1 MQIYIF
7 LYKNKEIIV
16 IFAIYFSILKKLNI
30 YIIKQ
35 YIGTF
40 IFTFFVAIFILL
52 MQFLWTWV
60 DEFIGKGVEFAVMFK
75 LLFYTSVTFVP
86 MALPLAIL
94 LSSLM
99 CFGNLGEYYEL
110 VAMKASGI
118 STWKVMRPL
127 LYFSL
132 TMSVLGFFFSN
143 NVMPVANLKMQS
155 TLYDVS
161 HKKMTL
167 EIPEGVFYRGID
179 KYVIKVAKKS
189 KDGNWMYDIM
199 IYDHTDDKGNVKVTV
214 ADSGY
219 MAMTP
224 SQREM
229 VFTLYDGY
237 NYSEIFEDKDYRTR
251 RPFQKMSFKRQ
262 LVEFDMSQFDM
273 KHINED
279 AFKKHQTMMN
289 IKQLNFAID
298 SLNIAF
304 AERKDSYGKSLTNRF
319 QYLNLDEASFVK
331 ADERLEKKQGDNIK
345 QDTIDGFVW
354 PLLSNIPEKER
365 KAVASIAFNNATNMK
380 ENLTVTAND
389 MKRARINIRKHEQVL
404 NQKFTLS
411 MACLL
416 FFFIGAPLGAIIRKG
431 GLGMPVVVS
440 VTFFVIYYVITII
453 GERVAVN
460 GDMSVF
466 LGAWISSIVLF
477 PIGIFLT
484 FKATTDAALL
494 DAESWKKFF
503 TKKRKKS

>member
-1 MQIYIF
+1 MQIIS
-7 LYKNKEIIV
+7 V
-16 IFAIYFSILKKLNI
+16 DLKKLNI

-132 TMSVLGFFFSN
+132 TMSILGFFFSN
-143 NVMPVANLKMQS
+143 NVMPVANLRMQS

-199 IYDHTDDKGNVKVTV
+199 IYDHTDGKGNVKMTV

-229 VFTLYDGY
+229 IFTLYDGY
-237 NYSEIFEDKDYRTR
+237 NYNEMIDDKDYRTR

-262 LVEFDMSQFDM
+262 LVTFDMSQFDM
-273 KHINED
+273 KHMNED
-279 AFKKHQTMMN
+279 AFKKHQTMLN
-289 IKQLNFAID
+289 IKQLNIAID
-298 SLNIAF
+298 SLNVAYKEK
-304 AERKDSYGKSLTNRF
+304 AEANDRALLGRF
-319 QYLNLDEASFVK
+319 QYLNLGKDDFVA
-331 ADERLEKKQGDNIK
+331 ADNKIRNKYGDDITF
-345 QDTIDGFVW
+345 DTTTVFQW
-354 PLLSNIPEKER
+354 PLTANLSEKER
-365 KAVASIAFNNATNMK
+365 QPVVSMALVSTNNTKENITVVSNNMK
-380 ENLTVTAND
+380 RDRV
-389 MKRARINIRKHEQVL
+389 NIRKHEQVL

-411 MACLL
+411 VACIL

-440 VTFFVIYYVITII
+440 VVFFVIYYVITII

-477 PIGIFLT
+477 PVGIFLT

-503 TKKRKKS
+503 SKRKKNNEI

>member
-1 MQIYIF
+1 LQFIW
-7 LYKNKEIIV
+7 
-16 IFAIYFSILKKLNI
+16 SILKKLNI

-143 NVMPVANLKMQS
+143 NVMPVANLRMQS

-189 KDGNWMYDIM
+189 KDGNWMYDVM

-224 SQREM
+224 SQRDM
-229 VFTLYDGY
+229 IFTLYDGY
-237 NYSEIFEDKDYRTR
+237 NYQEVIDDKDYRTR
-251 RPFQKMSFKRQ
+251 RPFQKISFKKQ
-262 LVEFDMSQFDM
+262 VVSFDMSQFDM
-273 KHINED
+273 KHMSED
-279 AFKKHQTMMN
+279 AFKNHQTMLN
-289 IKQLNFAID
+289 ISQLTVAID
-298 SLNIAF
+298 SLNIVYDEKMVRNNEA
-304 AERKDSYGKSLTNRF
+304 LLNRF
-319 QYLNLDEASFVK
+319 QYLSMDKSNFAK
-331 ADERLEKKQGDNIK
+331 ADKKLKKKQGDMLSN
-345 QDTIDGFVW
+345 DTIKVFNW
-354 PLLSNIPEKER
+354 PLLSNIPDKER
-365 KAVASIAFNNATNMK
+365 QSVLSIAITGTNNMK
-380 ENLTVTAND
+380 ESISVNTGN
-389 MKRARINIRKHEQVL
+389 MKRDRINIRKHEQVL

-411 MACLL
+411 VACIL

-440 VTFFVIYYVITII
+440 VVFFVIYYVITII

-466 LGAWISSIVLF
+466 LGAWISSLVLF

-494 DAESWKKFF
+494 DAESWKKLF
-503 TKKRKKS
+503 TKRKKSDTI

>member
-1 MQIYIF
+1 M
-7 LYKNKEIIV
+7 
-16 IFAIYFSILKKLNI
+16 KKLNI
-30 YIIKQ
+30 YIIRQ

-40 IFTFFVAIFILL
+40 IFTFVVAIFILL
-52 MQFLWTWV
+52 MNFLWTWV
-60 DEFIGKGVEFAVMFK
+60 DELIGKGVEFSVMFK
-75 LLFYTSVTFVP
+75 LLFFTSVTFVP

-132 TMSVLGFFFSN
+132 TMSVMGFFFSN

-155 TLYDVS
+155 TLYDVT

-167 EIPEGVFYRGID
+167 EVPEGVFYRGID
-179 KYVIKVAKKS
+179 KYVIKIAKKS
-189 KDGNWMYDIM
+189 KDGNWMYDVM
-199 IYDHTDDKGNVKVTV
+199 VYDHTDNKGNVKVTV

-219 MAMTP
+219 MAMTH

-229 VFTLYDGY
+229 ILTLYDGY
-237 NYSEIFEDKDYRTR
+237 NYTEMIDDKDYRTN
-251 RPFQKMSFKRQ
+251 RPFQKMAFKRQ
-262 LVEFDMSQFDM
+262 IVTFDMSQFDM
-273 KHINED
+273 KHMSEE
-279 AFKKHQTMMN
+279 AFKKHQTMLN
-289 IKQLNFAID
+289 IKQLNVAID
-298 SLNIAF
+298 SLNLAYDNRMEHNNEALI
-304 AERKDSYGKSLTNRF
+304 NRF
-319 QYLNLDEASFVK
+319 QHLN
-331 ADERLEKKQGDNIK
+331 ADQELYERADKKLKKKKGDAIGN
-345 QDTIDGFVW
+345 DTIPIFLW

-365 KAVASIAFNNATNMK
+365 QPIISMALNSTTNMK
-380 ENLTVTAND
+380 ESLSITTNSMRRDRT
-389 MKRARINIRKHEQVL
+389 NIKKHEQVL

-411 MACLL
+411 VACIL

-440 VTFFVIYYVITII
+440 VVFFVIYYVITII

-477 PIGIFLT
+477 PVGIFLT
-484 FKATTDAALL
+484 FKATTDADLL
-494 DAESWKKFF
+494 DAEAWRKFF
-503 TKKRKKS
+503 SKRKKDTTI

>member
-1 MQIYIF
+1 M
-7 LYKNKEIIV
+7 
-16 IFAIYFSILKKLNI
+16 KKLNI

-40 IFTFFVAIFILL
+40 IFTFVIAVFILL
-52 MQFLWTWV
+52 MNFLWTWV
-60 DEFIGKGVEFAVMFK
+60 DELIGKGVEFAVMFK

-132 TMSVLGFFFSN
+132 IMSILGFFFSN

-155 TLYDVS
+155 TLYDVT

-167 EIPEGVFYRGID
+167 EIPEGVFYRGLD
-179 KYVIKVAKKS
+179 KYVVKVARKS
-189 KDGNWMYDIM
+189 KVDNWMYDIM
-199 IYDHTDDKGNVKVTV
+199 IYDHTDGKGNIKVTM

-224 SQREM
+224 SQRDM
-229 VFTLYDGY
+229 IFTLYDGY
-237 NYSEIFEDKDYRTR
+237 NYSEMVDDKDYRQR

-262 LVEFDMSQFDM
+262 LISFDMSQFDM
-273 KHINED
+273 KHMNED
-279 AFKKHQTMMN
+279 AFKKHQTMLN
-289 IKQLNFAID
+289 IKQLNIAID
-298 SLNIAF
+298 SLNVEY
-304 AERKDSYGKSLTNRF
+304 AEKSGRNNEALINRF
-319 QYLNLDEASFVK
+319 QYLNLSKEDFIK
-331 ADERLEKKQGDNIK
+331 ADNKLKKKQGNALS
-345 QDTIDGFVW
+345 QDTISVFHW
-354 PLLSNIPEKER
+354 PLLDNLPEKER
-365 KAVASIAFNNATNMK
+365 QAVVSMALASSTNIKESLNINTNNMK
-380 ENLTVTAND
+380 RDRV
-389 MKRARINIRKHEQVL
+389 NIKKHEQVL

-411 MACLL
+411 VACLL

-431 GLGMPVVVS
+431 GLGMPVVTS
-440 VTFFVIYYVITII
+440 VVFFVIYYVITII

-477 PIGIFLT
+477 PVGIFLT

-503 TKKRKKS
+503 SKRKKS

>member
-1 MQIYIF
+1 
-7 LYKNKEIIV
+7 
-16 IFAIYFSILKKLNI
+16 
-30 YIIKQ
+30 
-35 YIGTF
+35 
-40 IFTFFVAIFILL
+40 

-75 LLFYTSVTFVP
+75 LLFFTSVTFVP

-167 EIPEGVFYRGID
+167 EIPEGVFYRGLD
-179 KYVIKVAKKS
+179 QYVIKVARKS
-189 KDGNWMYDIM
+189 KDGNSMYDIM
-199 IYDHTDDKGNVKVTV
+199 IYDHTDGKGNVKVIV

-229 VFTLYDGY
+229 IFTLYDGF
-237 NYSEIFEDKDYRTR
+237 NYSEMIDDKDYREN

-262 LVEFDMSQFDM
+262 FVVFDMSQFDM
-273 KHINED
+273 GHVNEE
-279 AFKKHQTMMN
+279 AFKTHQTMMN
-289 IKQLNFAID
+289 IKQLNVAID
-298 SLNIAF
+298 SLGKAYDKKQ
-304 AERKDSYGKSLTNRF
+304 ASYDNSMINRF
-319 QYLNLDEASFVK
+319 QYLNLPEADFVK
-331 ADERLEKKQGDNIK
+331 ADAKAVKKRGTTLSD
-345 QDTIDGFVW
+345 DTITTFCW
-354 PLLSNIPEKER
+354 PLLDNLPERERQSVVSLAFASN
-365 KAVASIAFNNATNMK
+365 NNMK
-380 ENLTVTAND
+380 ESLTVNSKELQRD
-389 MKRARINIRKHEQVL
+389 RINLRKHEQVL

-411 MACLL
+411 IACLL

-477 PIGIFLT
+477 PIGFFLT

-503 TKKRKKS
+503 SKRKKSESI

>member
-1 MQIYIF
+1 MQIISF
-7 LYKNKEIIV
+7 D
-16 IFAIYFSILKKLNI
+16 LKKLNI

-132 TMSVLGFFFSN
+132 TMSILGFFFSN
-143 NVMPVANLKMQS
+143 NVMPVANLRMQS

-189 KDGNWMYDIM
+189 KDSNWMYDIM
-199 IYDHTDDKGNVKVTV
+199 IYDHSDGHGNVKVTV

-224 SQREM
+224 SQHDM
-229 VFTLYDGY
+229 IFTLYDGY
-237 NYSEIFEDKDYRTR
+237 NYSELIDDKDYRTR

-262 LVEFDMSQFDM
+262 LVSFDMSQFDM
-273 KHINED
+273 KHMNED
-279 AFKKHQTMMN
+279 AFKKHQTMLN
-289 IKQLNFAID
+289 IKQLNIAID
-298 SLNIAF
+298 SLTVVYEDKIAHNNE
-304 AERKDSYGKSLTNRF
+304 AMLNRF
-319 QYLNLDEASFVK
+319 QYLSMDKSRFAT
-331 ADERLEKKQGDNIK
+331 ADAKLKKRQGDAMSN
-345 QDTIDGFVW
+345 DTIKTFVW
-354 PLLSNIPEKER
+354 PLVNSIPAKER
-365 KAVASIAFNNATNMK
+365 QSVVSMALVSTSNMK
-380 ENLTVTAND
+380 ENLTVTSNNMRRD
-389 MKRARINIRKHEQVL
+389 RINIRKHEQVL

-411 MACLL
+411 VACIL

-440 VTFFVIYYVITII
+440 VVFFVIYYVITII

-460 GDMSVF
+460 GGMSVF

-484 FKATTDAALL
+484 FKATTDAAIL

-503 TKKRKKS
+503 TKRKKS

>member
-1 MQIYIF
+1 MQFIC
-7 LYKNKEIIV
+7 
-16 IFAIYFSILKKLNI
+16 SILKKLNI

-60 DEFIGKGVEFAVMFK
+60 DEFIGKGVEFVVMFK

-143 NVMPVANLKMQS
+143 NVMPYANLKMQS

-189 KDGNWMYDIM
+189 KDGNWMYDVM
-199 IYDHTDDKGNVKVTV
+199 IYDHTDGKGNVKVTV

-229 VFTLYDGY
+229 IFTLYDGY
-237 NYSEIFEDKDYRTR
+237 NYNEMIDDKDYRTR

-262 LVEFDMSQFDM
+262 LVSFDMSQFDM
-273 KHINED
+273 KHMSED
-279 AFKKHQTMMN
+279 AFKKHQTMLN
-289 IKQLNFAID
+289 ISQLNTAID
-298 SLNIAF
+298 SLNIAYQEKTENNNK
-304 AERKDSYGKSLTNRF
+304 ALINRLTYLAAASAKNNNEVNNDASRTF
-319 QYLNLDEASFVK
+319 Q
-331 ADERLEKKQGDNIK
+331 
-345 QDTIDGFVW
+345 W
-354 PLLSNIPEKER
+354 PLLNNMAEKDR
-365 KAVASIAFNNATNMK
+365 QAVVSMALANASNMK
-380 ENLTVTAND
+380 ENVSVISNN
-389 MKRARINIRKHEQVL
+389 MKRDRINIRKHEQVL

-411 MACLL
+411 VACIL

-440 VTFFVIYYVITII
+440 VVFFVIYYVITII

-503 TKKRKKS
+503 TKRKKSTEI

>member
-1 MQIYIF
+1 MQIISF
-7 LYKNKEIIV
+7 D
-16 IFAIYFSILKKLNI
+16 LKKLNI
-30 YIIKQ
+30 YIIRQ

-143 NVMPVANLKMQS
+143 NVMPVANLRMQS

-179 KYVIKVAKKS
+179 KYVIKIAKKS

-199 IYDHTDDKGNVKVTV
+199 IYDHTDSKGNVKVTV

-219 MAMTP
+219 MAMTH

-229 VFTLYDGY
+229 IFTLYDGY
-237 NYSEIFEDKDYRTR
+237 NYNEMIEDKDYRNR

-262 LVEFDMSQFDM
+262 LVSFDMSQFDM

-279 AFKKHQTMMN
+279 AFKKHQTMLN
-289 IKQLNFAID
+289 IKQLNLAID
-298 SLNIAF
+298 SLSTDYAARIESN
-304 AERKDSYGKSLTNRF
+304 SNSLINRF
-319 QYLNLDEASFVK
+319 QYLNLDKESFAK
-331 ADERLEKKQGDNIK
+331 ADKKLKKRQGDALNT
-345 QDTIDGFVW
+345 DTISVFQW
-354 PLLSNIPEKER
+354 PLITTLPENER
-365 KAVASIAFNNATNMK
+365 QPVISMAVANTSSIK
-380 ENLTVTAND
+380 ENISMNITS
-389 MKRARINIRKHEQVL
+389 MKRDRINIRKHEQVL

-411 MACLL
+411 VACIL

-440 VTFFVIYYVITII
+440 VVFFVIYYVITII

-503 TKKRKKS
+503 AKRKKSETI

>member
-1 MQIYIF
+1 MQ
-7 LYKNKEIIV
+7 V
-16 IFAIYFSILKKLNI
+16 IWSILKKLNT
-30 YIIKQ
+30 YIIRQ

-60 DEFIGKGVEFAVMFK
+60 DEFIGKGVEFIVMFK

-132 TMSVLGFFFSN
+132 VMSVLGFFFSN

-161 HKKMTL
+161 HKKMAL
-167 EIPEGVFYRGID
+167 EVPEGVFYRGID

-189 KDGNWMYDIM
+189 KHGNWMYDIM
-199 IYDHTDDKGNVKVTV
+199 IYDHSDDKGNVKVTV

-219 MAMTP
+219 MAMSH
-224 SQREM
+224 SQRDM
-229 VFTLYDGY
+229 IFTLYDGY
-237 NYSEIFEDKDYRTR
+237 NYSEVFDDKEYRTR

-262 LVEFDMSQFDM
+262 VVSFDMSEFDM
-273 KHINED
+273 KHMSEE
-279 AFKKHQTMMN
+279 AFKNHQAMLN
-289 IKQLNFAID
+289 ITQLNIAID
-298 SLNIAF
+298 SLNKAYEQRLDANNSTLLNKF
-304 AERKDSYGKSLTNRF
+304 QHLVADKDNY
-319 QYLNLDEASFVK
+319 VK
-331 ADERLEKKQGDNIK
+331 ADIKLKKRQGDVMNN
-345 QDTIDGFVW
+345 DTITVFRW
-354 PLLSNIPEKER
+354 PLLNNLPKDERSAIANMARVSTKNIRDHLEIVNK
-365 KAVASIAFNNATNMK
+365 
-380 ENLTVTAND
+380 D
-389 MKRARINIRKHEQVL
+389 MQKQRINIRKHEQVL

-411 MACLL
+411 IACLL

-440 VTFFVIYYVITII
+440 IVFFVIYYVITII
-453 GERVAVN
+453 GERVAVS
-460 GDMSVF
+460 GDMPVF

-477 PIGIFLT
+477 PVGIFLT

-503 TKKRKKS
+503 SKKSKKSKTI

>member
-1 MQIYIF
+1 MQFIWY
-7 LYKNKEIIV
+7 V
-16 IFAIYFSILKKLNI
+16 LKKLNI

-143 NVMPVANLKMQS
+143 NVMPVANLRMQS

-189 KDGNWMYDIM
+189 KDGNWMYDVM
-199 IYDHTDDKGNVKVTV
+199 IYDHTDGKGNVKVTV

-229 VFTLYDGY
+229 IFTLYDGY
-237 NYSEIFEDKDYRTR
+237 NYNEVIDDKDYRSR
-251 RPFQKMSFKRQ
+251 RPFQKMAFKRQ
-262 LVEFDMSQFDM
+262 FVMFDMSQFDM
-273 KHINED
+273 KHMSED
-279 AFKKHQTMMN
+279 AFKNHQTMMN
-289 IKQLNFAID
+289 IKQLNIAID
-298 SLNIAF
+298 SLNI
-304 AERKDSYGKSLTNRF
+304 EYGNRMESNNKSLINRF
-319 QYLNLDEASFVK
+319 QYLNMDKDNFVK
-331 ADERLEKKQGDNIK
+331 ADAKIKKRHGAAINN
-345 QDTIDGFVW
+345 DTIPVFLW
-354 PLLSNIPEKER
+354 PLLSNLPEKER
-365 KAVASIAFNNATNMK
+365 QSVISIASANTTNMK
-380 ENLTVTAND
+380 ESITISDNNMRRFRV
-389 MKRARINIRKHEQVL
+389 NIRKHEQVL

-411 MACLL
+411 VACIL

-440 VTFFVIYYVITII
+440 VVFFVIYYVITII

-460 GDMSVF
+460 GEMSVF

-494 DAESWKKFF
+494 DAESWKKLF
-503 TKKRKKS
+503 TKKRKKSKTI

>member
-1 MQIYIF
+1 M
-7 LYKNKEIIV
+7 
-16 IFAIYFSILKKLNI
+16 KKLNI

-143 NVMPVANLKMQS
+143 NVMPVANLRMQS

-189 KDGNWMYDIM
+189 KDGNWMYDVM
-199 IYDHTDDKGNVKVTV
+199 IYDHTDGKGNVKVTV

-229 VFTLYDGY
+229 IFTLYDGY
-237 NYSEIFEDKDYRTR
+237 NYSEMIDDKDYRTR
-251 RPFQKMSFKRQ
+251 RPFQKMSFKKQ
-262 LVEFDMSQFDM
+262 LVSFDMSQFDM
-273 KHINED
+273 KHMSED
-279 AFKKHQTMMN
+279 AFKKHQTMLN
-289 IKQLNFAID
+289 IKQLNIAID
-298 SLNIAF
+298 SLNIAYDEKMQRNND
-304 AERKDSYGKSLTNRF
+304 ALLNRF
-319 QYLNLDEASFVK
+319 QYLSMDKANFAK
-331 ADERLEKKQGDNIK
+331 ADKKLKKKQGDTMSN
-345 QDTIDGFVW
+345 DTIKTFTW
-354 PLLSNIPEKER
+354 PLLGNLSANEQQSVI
-365 KAVASIAFNNATNMK
+365 SIAMTSTANMK
-380 ENLTVTAND
+380 ERLSITSNN
-389 MKRARINIRKHEQVL
+389 MKRDHINIRKHEQVL

-411 MACLL
+411 VACIL

-440 VTFFVIYYVITII
+440 VVFFVIYYVITII

-503 TKKRKKS
+503 TKRKKSSTI

>member
-1 MQIYIF
+1 
-7 LYKNKEIIV
+7 
-16 IFAIYFSILKKLNI
+16 
-30 YIIKQ
+30 
-35 YIGTF
+35 
-40 IFTFFVAIFILL
+40 

-60 DEFIGKGVEFAVMFK
+60 DEFIGKGLEFSVMFK
-75 LLFYTSVTFVP
+75 LLFFTSVTFVP

-118 STWKVMRPL
+118 SIWKVMRPL

-143 NVMPVANLKMQS
+143 NVMPYANLKMQS

-167 EIPEGVFYRGID
+167 EIPEGVFYRGLD
-179 KYVIKVAKKS
+179 QYVIKVARKS
-189 KDGNWMYDIM
+189 KDGNSMYDIM
-199 IYDHTDDKGNVKVTV
+199 IYDHTDGKGNVKVIV

-229 VFTLYDGY
+229 IFTLYDGF
-237 NYSEIFEDKDYRTR
+237 NYTEMIDDKDYREN

-262 LVEFDMSQFDM
+262 FVVFDMSQFDM
-273 KHINED
+273 GHVNED
-279 AFKKHQTMMN
+279 AFKTHQTMMN
-289 IKQLNFAID
+289 IKQLNVAID
-298 SLNIAF
+298 SLSKAYDKKQEMHDN
-304 AERKDSYGKSLTNRF
+304 SLINRF
-319 QYLNLDEASFVK
+319 QYLNLTAEEFEK
-331 ADERLEKKQGDNIK
+331 ADAKMMKKRGNAVSS
-345 QDTIDGFVW
+345 DTITKFCW
-354 PLLSNIPEKER
+354 PLLENLPEKER
-365 KAVASIAFNNATNMK
+365 QSVVSLAFASTNNMK
-380 ENLTVTAND
+380 ESLIVNSKD
-389 MKRARINIRKHEQVL
+389 MQRDRINLRKHEQVL

-411 MACLL
+411 IACLL

-477 PIGIFLT
+477 PIGFFLT
-484 FKATTDAALL
+484 FKATTDSALL

-503 TKKRKKS
+503 SKRKKSESI